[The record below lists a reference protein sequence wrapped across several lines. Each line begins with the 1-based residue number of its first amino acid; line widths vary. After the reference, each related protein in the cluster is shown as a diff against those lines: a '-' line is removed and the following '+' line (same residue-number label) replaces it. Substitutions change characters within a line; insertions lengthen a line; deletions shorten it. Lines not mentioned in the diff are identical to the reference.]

1 MQRQSETDKL
11 ASLNATK
18 AKLKAQ
24 FDVLQQAEAA
34 LSGYSEGSKAIL
46 EDSRKANYP
55 KVLSPSLSI
64 WLWMRNMK
72 KRSAQP

>member
-24 FDVLQQAEAA
+24 YDVLQQAEAA

-46 EDSRKANYP
+46 EDSRKGQLP
-55 KVLSPSLSI
+55 KGIEPSLNI
-64 WLWMRNMK
+64 WL
-72 KRSAQP
+72 